1 MGTNKENILNLYNL
15 EETPDAVYEAMMRLE
30 GNYKSSRGGP
40 LPGDEELVQSHIKT
54 KCEEIRAIKDVLK
67 LHRTESSSPG
77 RVNEAR
83 VERDLASEV
92 ALRDL
97 LRTGFKEF

>member
-30 GNYKSSRGGP
+30 GNYKSRGRS
-40 LPGDEELVQSHIKT
+40 LPGDEELVQNHIKT

-67 LHRTESSSPG
+67 LHRTDSSSPG

-83 VERDLASEV
+83 VEKDLASEV